1 MNLHLLMH
9 LVKTVLLSPCHGVT
23 LWLQQTRGGG
33 AWGCFQL
40 GGIEVRSGRGWGR
53 EEGAFSIIESCY
65 VNRKN
70 VAADY
75 PLFSFDLSSMLFVPF
90 YGYSGSG

>member
-33 AWGCFQL
+33 VGVLPVGRYRSEEWAGL
-40 GGIEVRSGRGWGR
+40 GEGRRGI
-53 EEGAFSIIESCY
+53 
-65 VNRKN
+65 
-70 VAADY
+70 
-75 PLFSFDLSSMLFVPF
+75 
-90 YGYSGSG
+90 